1 MARAIRSAAALSLAL
16 LAASPMAATSVE
28 DELATFLHKKY
39 NKSGGLLGA
48 IVPNTPTGYAADYEG
63 RKADGSY
70 WTTAYFNALNVS
82 TAGWPQRALAK
93 HCEKAKG
100 TLVQSYAVRVFDN
113 GESSL
118 PVTLADPNGG
128 PELVID
134 RWMIERWRYGEW
146 QAQPKLGPRE
156 WDTRSPAGLIDA
168 KAYLGLFSC
177 QDANAKPLWHVAILP
192 TRFGNIEA
200 LQDIGRRENAWFMLS
215 IRPVTASN
223 VAALVAEQ
231 QAAKAK
237 QQELMAASEADF
249 ERERAR
255 REAEG
260 ATRDAVLAEFRKAL
274 VVGTKTNCG
283 RVLGFNG
290 PLVEVQVPTHV
301 QLRNGAT
308 RVFVERD
315 KLEPDDTKAWSC
327 NWD

>member
-1 MARAIRSAAALSLAL
+1 MRARLLLLVPLLAL
-16 LAASPMAATSVE
+16 MPTSASATPAEDALAA
-28 DELATFLHKKY
+28 FLHKKY
-39 NKSGGLLGA
+39 NKSSGLLGA
-48 IVPNTPTGYAADYEG
+48 IIPNTPTGYAADYEG
-63 RKADGSY
+63 GKADGSY
-70 WTTAYFNALNVS
+70 WTSAHFNALNVS
-82 TAGWPQRALAK
+82 IAGWPQRALAK

-100 TLVQSYAVRVFDN
+100 SLVQSYAVRVFDN
-113 GESSL
+113 GEGSF
-118 PVTLADPNGG
+118 PIKLADPNSGADLLI
-128 PELVID
+128 E
-134 RWMIERWRYGEW
+134 RWMIERWRYGSW
-146 QAQPKLGPRE
+146 QNEPRQGPRE

-177 QDANAKPLWHVAILP
+177 QDADTKPLWYVAILP

-223 VAALVAEQ
+223 VAAVVAEQ
-231 QAAKAK
+231 QTAKAK
-237 QQELMAASEADF
+237 EQAAVAASEADF

-260 ATRDAVLAEFRKAL
+260 AKRGAVLAEFRKAL

-290 PLVEVQVPTHV
+290 PLVEVQVPTHI

-327 NWD
+327 KWD